1 MSYIP
6 NSIAKLSIGQI
17 SRLLNG
23 HGVRVKHGSHHQVE
37 LSSEQHK
44 KLHRA
49 HSKGAAS
56 TLTLDPFQIS
66 HHQHLRGGALNY
78 DKFANNQ
85 NVKDI
90 SGALSDKAVEKIA
103 GLGRKKRGGALNYD
117 KFANNKNVKDI
128 SGALSDKA
136 VEKIGGL
143 GAKKRGG
150 SVNRLN
156 KAQRWSGFANDV
168 YQGVAQAV
176 KPVAQPIFQAGT
188 QRAVSEINPTPQQQL
203 QAYMTGYG
211 RKRGGYLRG
220 AESPY

>member
-1 MSYIP
+1 M
-6 NSIAKLSIGQI
+6 
-17 SRLLNG
+17 
-23 HGVRVKHGSHHQVE
+23 
-37 LSSEQHK
+37 
-44 KLHRA
+44 
-49 HSKGAAS
+49 
-56 TLTLDPFQIS
+56 
-66 HHQHLRGGALNY
+66 NY

-90 SGALSDKAVEKIA
+90 SGALSDKAVEKIE

-117 KFANNKNVKDI
+117 KFANNPNVKNI

-136 VEKIGGL
+136 VEKINGL
-143 GAKKRGG
+143 GRKKGG
-150 SVNRLN
+150 AVNRIN
-156 KAQRWSGFANDV
+156 KFNRWTGALGDA
-168 YQGVAQAV
+168 YQGVAHAV

>member
-17 SRLLNG
+17 ARLLNG

-37 LSSEQHK
+37 LSQEQHK

-49 HSKGAAS
+49 HAKGQAS

-66 HHQHLRGGALNY
+66 RHQSLRGGALNY

-90 SGALSDKAVEKIA
+90 SGALSDKAVGKIN
-103 GLGRKKRGGALNYD
+103 GLGRKKGGAVNRIN
-117 KFANNKNVKDI
+117 KFNRWT
-128 SGALSDKA
+128 GALGDA
-136 VEKIGGL
+136 
-143 GAKKRGG
+143 
-150 SVNRLN
+150 
-156 KAQRWSGFANDV
+156 
-168 YQGVAQAV
+168 YQGVAHAV